1 MATRLEKAKVAIR
14 QGLRSYV
21 PLLERGRRRNINE
34 ADTSARVYDML
45 ENILGYDKYL
55 EATSEYRVR
64 GQYVDYAI
72 KIEGEI
78 KFFIEVKAVGV
89 TLDSKHLRQV
99 TTYAV
104 DEGVEWAV
112 LTNGRVWQLYHIA
125 FEKPI
130 NVQLVAEADLLAKDE
145 AAAVDLLYLIS
156 RQGIMRDEAAK
167 YWATKLALS
176 APNLLK
182 VLFSEGV
189 LNKMRR
195 ELRQMT
201 GQRLSADQLR
211 ALLVSQVLSAEAAQA
226 AGVRVTSR
234 LRKRRGRPPKKAP
247 SPLPTV
253 GPEGGNSA

>member
-1 MATRLEKAKVAIR
+1 MTTRLEKAKAAIC
-14 QGLRSYV
+14 QALRPYV

-34 ADTSARVYDML
+34 ADTSARIYDML
-45 ENILGYDKYL
+45 GDVLGYDKYL

-72 KIEGEI
+72 KVEGEV

-89 TLDSKHLRQV
+89 TLNPNHLRQV

-104 DEGVEWAV
+104 DEGVEWVV
-112 LTNGRVWQLYHIA
+112 LTNGWVWQLYHIG
-125 FEKPI
+125 FERPI
-130 NVQLVAEADLLAKDE
+130 NVQLVTEADLLAKDE
-145 AAAVDLLYLIS
+145 TAAVDLLYLIS

-182 VLFSEGV
+182 VLFSEGI

-201 GQRLSADQLR
+201 GQRLSSEELR

-226 AGVRVTSR
+226 AGVKVTSPP
-234 LRKRRGRPPKKAP
+234 RKRRGRSPKKPP

-253 GPEGGNSA
+253 GAEGGNLG